1 MPTALRVTYG
11 PDRVSLDWS
20 AGGQT
25 PDGSITDRPSPAEET
40 AAPAPNAF
48 NVYEVERAGGS
59 AVPGGGTARPVPAPL
74 NASPLAALSFEDA
87 RVEFGKE
94 RCYAVRTV
102 VAVGDLSVESESC
115 PSACVTPVD
124 TFPPAAPRSLAG
136 VSSESAINLIWE
148 PNTEKDLGGYLVLR
162 GEAPGEK
169 LAAVTPAPIHETT
182 YHDATVRRGVTYVY
196 AVVAVDNVS
205 PPNIS
210 EQSNRVEETVR

>member
-1 MPTALRVTYG
+1 M
-11 PDRVSLDWS
+11 
-20 AGGQT
+20 
-25 PDGSITDRPSPAEET
+25 
-40 AAPAPNAF
+40 
-48 NVYEVERAGGS
+48 
-59 AVPGGGTARPVPAPL
+59 
-74 NASPLAALSFEDA
+74 
-87 RVEFGKE
+87 
-94 RCYAVRTV
+94 
-102 VAVGDLSVESESC
+102 AVGDLSVESESC

-210 EQSNRVEETVR
+210 DRSAQESAAASERSVGESPDLGAAGQAALTTVE